1 MNYLK
6 EFPTMGRES
15 GYEGIRYL
23 IVRDYLVFY
32 KNCKDLVTI
41 LRVWD
46 GRRDPGNIAK
56 SGCLNSINS
65 LLSTMQA
72 GQIVNVKHTHHE
84 NKHIDNYT
92 VCNFLFDSFVSV

>member
-1 MNYLK
+1 MASKINWSDKAQQDRKEIFKYWNTRNKSTEYSKKLNILIKYSVNYLK

-32 KNCKDLVTI
+32 KNYTDSITI

-46 GRRDPGNIAK
+46 GRRDPE
-56 SGCLNSINS
+56 
-65 LLSTMQA
+65 LLP
-72 GQIVNVKHTHHE
+72 K
-84 NKHIDNYT
+84 
-92 VCNFLFDSFVSV
+92 LFV